1 MFYFFTVWYN
11 LSKREV
17 SKLQQKMT
25 VGDRLLSIREARKE
39 TQEEVEEA
47 IGISH
52 VSISRYETGQR
63 IPKMD
68 RLVKLA
74 RHYGVTTDY
83 LLTGYDPEQK
93 KEPAIPDGLDE
104 HFLERISHL
113 SPANVRRMDE
123 YLDMLLA
130 VQDKPEP

>member
-1 MFYFFTVWYN
+1 M
-11 LSKREV
+11 
-17 SKLQQKMT
+17 QHQMT
-25 VGDRLLSIREARKE
+25 VGDRLLSIREARNE
-39 TQEEVEEA
+39 TQEEVAEA

-52 VSISRYETGQR
+52 VTLSRYETGQR
-63 IPKMD
+63 MPKMD
-68 RLVKLA
+68 RLAKLA

-83 LLTGYDPEQK
+83 LLTGHDSEQK
-93 KEPAIPDGLDE
+93 KEPAIPDGLDK

-130 VQDKPEP
+130 VQDRPAP